1 MPQALHRGAQ
11 HAAPLFLLLAI
22 VACSETKRD
31 DAPPPAS
38 RDGQLF
44 TLLPSSYTGV
54 NFANRLTETRDFNVF
69 TYRNFY
75 NGGGVAIGDLTGDG
89 LPEIVL
95 TSNQEGPKLYLN
107 LGNFHFRDVTKEAGV
122 AENGRWTTGVTLA
135 DVNGDGKLDV
145 YVCHAG
151 LKPGALRANTLYL
164 NQGMIDGIP
173 RFKEMA
179 AQYGLADTGYST
191 QAAFFDYDGD
201 GDLDM
206 FLIRNS
212 PRPVASIAVRN
223 ERNQRDPLGGHEL
236 YRNDGGH
243 FVNVSEQAGI
253 YGPTIGFGLG
263 IAVGDVNRDG
273 RPDVYVANDFF
284 ERDYLYLNNG
294 NGTFREVLEDALPVS
309 SYFSMGVDIA
319 DIDNDGWPDIY
330 TSDMLPEDDVRLK
343 TTQSFEP
350 WTLYDAKAR
359 EGFDHQ
365 LMRNMLQHNNGN
377 GTFSDLAWQAG
388 VARTD
393 WSWAALIADFDLDG
407 NKDIFVANGLVKDVT
422 SQDYIAFLSNDQTLL
437 AATHGG
443 KERVDFTSL
452 INAMTST
459 KLSNYAF
466 HNNGDLLFTKV
477 SSAWGLDRPS
487 FSNGAA
493 YGDMD
498 GDGAPDLV
506 VNNVNDEAFIYRNNA
521 RTQLPAN
528 HYLQVSL
535 VGTGANPFAVGA
547 RVTLRTRDHQF
558 MQELEPT
565 RGFQSSVD
573 YTLTFGVGGVD
584 TLESLTVDWPD
595 GRTSGMSH
603 VGTSQRLTIR
613 EQDGASVR
621 PPQLPLD
628 RPTARPPLFSDVTA
642 QIGLDFVH
650 QENDFVDFDRE
661 PLMPKMVSR
670 EGPFVAVG
678 DVNGDGLDDFF
689 IGGAK
694 GQPSALYLQRPNGT
708 FVATNRQL
716 FAADSISEDL
726 GAAFFDANGDGN
738 LDLYVVTGGNE
749 FSDLAPALEDR
760 LYLGNG
766 HGGFTKTQ
774 ARLPLSYASGS
785 RVAVAGDY
793 VFVGARVTPARYGI
807 TPPSALLK
815 NDGRGHFTDVTA
827 QVAPEL
833 SRVGMVTDAL
843 WADVDHDGRLDLI
856 VVGEWMPITVFRN
869 TGTKFERMAVRGL
882 EHTAGWWN
890 RIISADFNGDGR
902 PDFVLGNLGLNTRLH
917 ASPTQPVRLYTKDFD
932 GNGFPEQIVS
942 LYENDKSL
950 PLALRDELTNALPY
964 LKPRYPKYSD
974 YAGQTVEQIFGS
986 ALTDAALK
994 QAETF
999 ASTIA
1004 LSNRDGS
1011 YTLVPLPREA
1021 QIAPLYGILSGDFDH
1036 DGKLDLLLAGNFS
1049 RVQPEIGA
1057 MMASYGL
1064 MMHGNGHG
1072 GFTALNEAQSRFVVP
1087 GEARDIQR
1095 LRTPRGDLYIVARN
1109 NDRPLFFRANP
1120 PARRPLALFRTD
1132 QNDAVGAAHAVRRG
1146 RGRVAQDLNRVD
1158 VVRVDRREVTARVG
1172 AEGNAVHDDER
1183 LFFAHEGRLAAQ
1195 MQHHAAIRRARQR
1208 QARDSGQQ

>member
-1 MPQALHRGAQ
+1 LPQALHRGAQ

-44 TLLPSSYTGV
+44 TLLASSYSGV

-75 NGGGVAIGDLTGDG
+75 NGGGVAIGDLSGDS

-95 TSNQEGPKLYLN
+95 TSNEGGPRLYLN
-107 LGNFHFRDVTKEAGV
+107 LGHFRFRDITKEAGI
-122 AENGRWTTGVTLA
+122 EEHGRWTTGVTLA
-135 DVNGDGKLDV
+135 DVNGDGRLDI

-151 LKPGALRANTLYL
+151 LKPGALRANTLYI
-164 NQGMIDGIP
+164 NQGMTDGIP

-212 PRPVASIAVRN
+212 PRPVGTIAVKN

-294 NGTFREVLEDALPVS
+294 NGTFREVLENALPVS

-319 DIDNDGWPDIY
+319 DVDNDGWPDIY
-330 TSDMLPEDDVRLK
+330 TSDMLPEDDYRLK

-365 LMRNMLQHNNGN
+365 LMHNMLQHNNGN

-407 NKDIFVANGLVKDVT
+407 NKDIFVANGLAKDVT

-459 KLSNYAF
+459 KLPDYAF
-466 HNNGDLLFTKV
+466 RNNGDLTFTKV
-477 SSAWGLDRPS
+477 SSVWGLDRPS

-493 YGDMD
+493 YGDLD

-506 VNNVNDEAFIYRNNA
+506 VNNVNDEAFVYRNNA
-521 RTQLPAN
+521 RAQLPAN
-528 HYLQVSL
+528 RFLQLNL
-535 VGTGANPFAVGA
+535 VGDSANRFAVGA
-547 RVTLRTRDHQF
+547 RVTLKSKTTQF
-558 MQELEPT
+558 MQEEEPT

-573 YTLTFGVGGVD
+573 YTLTFGVGKID
-584 TLESLTVDWPD
+584 TLESVTVDWPN
-595 GRTSGMSH
+595 GRTSVMSH
-603 VGTSQRLTIR
+603 VGTNQRLTVRESDGLFQPPIR
-613 EQDGASVR
+613 PSAH
-621 PPQLPLD
+621 PL
-628 RPTARPPLFSDVTA
+628 LFTDVTS
-642 QIGLDFVH
+642 QVGLDFSH

-670 EGPFVAVG
+670 EGPFVTVG

-694 GQPSALYLQRPNGT
+694 GQPSALYVQRPNGT
-708 FVATNRQL
+708 FVATNQRL

-726 GAAFFDANGDGN
+726 GAAFFDANGDRN
-738 LDLYVVTGGNE
+738 LDLYVVTGGSE

-760 LYLGNG
+760 LYLGDG
-766 HGGFTKTQ
+766 HGHFTKTTD
-774 ARLPLSYASGS
+774 RLPPLATSGS
-785 RVAVAGDY
+785 RVAVSNDY
-793 VFVGARVTPARYGI
+793 VFVGGRVVPGRYGI
-807 TPPSALLK
+807 NPPSTLLK
-815 NDGRGHFTDVTA
+815 NDGRGGGHFTDETA
-827 QVAPEL
+827 RVAPEL
-833 SRVGMVTDAL
+833 ARVGMVTDAL
-843 WADVDHDGRLDLI
+843 WVDVDHDGRLDLV

-869 TGTKFERMAVRGL
+869 TGTKLERLPVRGL
-882 EHTAGWWN
+882 EHTSGWWN
-890 RIISADFNGDGR
+890 RIITADFNGDGR
-902 PDFVLGNLGLNTRLH
+902 PDFVVGNLGLNSRLH
-917 ASPTQPVRLYTKDFD
+917 ASTTEPARMYVKDFD
-932 GNGFPEQIVS
+932 RSGFPEQMLT
-942 LYENDKSL
+942 LYENGKSV

-974 YAGQTVEQIFGS
+974 YAGQTLEQVFDSGLNN
-986 ALTDAALK
+986 AVVK

-999 ASTIA
+999 ATAVA

-1011 YTLVPLPREA
+1011 YTLVALPSAA
-1021 QIAPLYGILSGDFDH
+1021 QIAPVYGILAGDFDH
-1036 DGKLDLLLAGNFS
+1036 DGNTDLLLAGNFS
-1049 RVQPEIGA
+1049 GVQPEIGS

-1064 MMHGNGHG
+1064 ILRGNGRG
-1072 GFTALNEAQSRFVVP
+1072 GFTLLHADQSGFVVP
-1087 GEARDIQR
+1087 GESRDIQR
-1095 LRTPRGDLYIVARN
+1095 LRTRRGDLYIVARN
-1109 NDRPLFFRANP
+1109 NDRPLFFRP
-1120 PARRPLALFRTD
+1120 R
-1132 QNDAVGAAHAVRRG
+1132 
-1146 RGRVAQDLNRVD
+1146 
-1158 VVRVDRREVTARVG
+1158 
-1172 AEGNAVHDDER
+1172 
-1183 LFFAHEGRLAAQ
+1183 
-1195 MQHHAAIRRARQR
+1195 
-1208 QARDSGQQ
+1208 

>member
-1 MPQALHRGAQ
+1 MG
-11 HAAPLFLLLAI
+11 
-22 VACSETKRD
+22 ET
-31 DAPPPAS
+31 
-38 RDGQLF
+38 LF

-54 NFANRLTETRDFNVF
+54 HFENRLTDTRDLNVF
-69 TYRNFY
+69 TYRNYY

-95 TSNQEGPKLYLN
+95 TSSQDGPKLYLN
-107 LGNFHFRDVTKEAGV
+107 LGHFQFRDVTKEAGI
-122 AENGRWTTGVTLA
+122 AERDRWSTGVTLA
-135 DVNGDGKLDV
+135 DVNGDGTLDI

-151 LKPGALRANTLYL
+151 LKPGALRANTLYI
-164 NQGMIDGIP
+164 NQGTTDGGGIP
-173 RFKEMA
+173 RFKELA

-223 ERNQRDPLGGHEL
+223 ERDQRDPLGGHEL

-263 IAVGDVNRDG
+263 IAVADVNRDG

-294 NGTFREVLEDALPVS
+294 KGTFREVLEDAMPVS

-319 DIDNDGWPDIY
+319 DVDNDGWPDIY
-330 TSDMLPEDDVRLK
+330 TSDMLPEDDDRLK

-350 WTLYDAKAR
+350 WTLYDSKAR

-377 GTFSDLAWQAG
+377 GTFSDVAWQAG

-407 NKDIFVANGLVKDVT
+407 NKDIFVANGLAKDVT

-443 KERVDFTSL
+443 KERVDFMSL

-459 KLSNYAF
+459 RLSDYAF
-466 HNNGDLLFTKV
+466 RNNGDLTFTKV
-477 SSAWGLDRPS
+477 SAAWGLDRPS

-493 YGDMD
+493 YGDLD

-506 VNNVNDEAFIYRNNA
+506 VNNVNDEAFVYRNNA
-521 RTQLPAN
+521 RSQLSAN
-528 HYLQVSL
+528 RFLKVNL
-535 VGTGANPFAVGA
+535 VGDSTNRFAVGA
-547 RVTLRTRDHQF
+547 RVTLRDGKRQF
-558 MQELEPT
+558 VQELQPT

-573 YTLTFGVGGVD
+573 YTLTFGVGGID

-603 VGTSQRLTIR
+603 VGTNQRITL
-613 EQDGASVR
+613 R
-621 PPQLPLD
+621 PPD
-628 RPTARPPLFSDVTA
+628 RRSFSLTARPPTARRPLFRDVTS
-642 QIGLDFVH
+642 QVGLDFRH

-661 PLMPKMVSR
+661 PLIPKMVSR

-694 GQPSALYLQRPNGT
+694 GQPSALYVQRPNGS
-708 FVATNRQL
+708 FVAANRAL
-716 FAADSISEDL
+716 FAADRISEDL
-726 GAAFFDANGDGN
+726 GAAFLDANGDGN

-774 ARLPLSYASGS
+774 GRLPLLYTSGS

-807 TPPSALLK
+807 TPLSALLR
-815 NDGRGHFTDVTA
+815 NDGHGGGHFTDVTA

-833 SRVGMVTDAL
+833 ARVGMVTDAL
-843 WADVDHDGRLDLI
+843 WADVDQDGRLDLI

-869 TGTKFERMAVRGL
+869 TGTKLERMAVRGL

-890 RIISADFNGDGR
+890 RIISANFNRDGPR
-902 PDFVLGNLGLNTRLH
+902 DFVRGNLGLNTRLH
-917 ASPTQPVRLYTKDFD
+917 ASPAQPARLYTKDFD

-942 LYENDKSL
+942 LYERSTVGAQHAAPLL

-986 ALTDAALK
+986 ALTDAVLK

-999 ASTIA
+999 ASAIA

-1011 YTLVPLPREA
+1011 YTLVPLPPEA
-1021 QIAPLYGILSGDFDH
+1021 QIAPVYGIFSGDFDH

-1049 RVQPEIGA
+1049 GVQPEIGS

-1064 MMHGNGHG
+1064 MLQGNGHG
-1072 GFTALNEAQSRFVVP
+1072 GFRALKEAQSGFVVP
-1087 GEARDIQR
+1087 GESRNIQR
-1095 LRTPRGDLYIVARN
+1095 LRTRRGDLYIIARN
-1109 NDRPLFFRANP
+1109 NDRPLFFRP
-1120 PARRPLALFRTD
+1120 R
-1132 QNDAVGAAHAVRRG
+1132 
-1146 RGRVAQDLNRVD
+1146 
-1158 VVRVDRREVTARVG
+1158 
-1172 AEGNAVHDDER
+1172 
-1183 LFFAHEGRLAAQ
+1183 
-1195 MQHHAAIRRARQR
+1195 
-1208 QARDSGQQ
+1208 

>member
-1 MPQALHRGAQ
+1 MGR
-11 HAAPLFLLLAI
+11 
-22 VACSETKRD
+22 T
-31 DAPPPAS
+31 
-38 RDGQLF
+38 LF

-54 NFANRLTETRDFNVF
+54 RFENHLTDTRDLNVF
-69 TYRNFY
+69 TYRNYY
-75 NGGGVAIGDLTGDG
+75 NGGGVAIGDLSGDG

-95 TSNQEGPKLYLN
+95 TSNEGGPKLYLN
-107 LGNFHFRDVTKEAGV
+107 LGHFRFREVTKEAGL
-122 AENGRWTTGVTLA
+122 AEAGRWTTGVTLA
-135 DVNGDGKLDV
+135 DVNGDGKLDI

-151 LKPGALRANTLYL
+151 LKPGALRANTLYI
-164 NQGMIDGIP
+164 NQGMTDGIP
-173 RFKEMA
+173 RFREMA

-212 PRPVASIAVRN
+212 PRPVASIAVKN
-223 ERNQRDPLGGHEL
+223 ERNNRDPLGGHEL

-263 IAVGDVNRDG
+263 IAIGDVNRDG

-294 NGTFREVLEDALPVS
+294 NGTFREVLENAMPVS

-319 DIDNDGWPDIY
+319 DVDNDGWPDIY
-330 TSDMLPEDDVRLK
+330 TSDMLPEDDYRLK
-343 TTQSFEP
+343 TTQSFET
-350 WTLYDAKAR
+350 WTLYESKAR

-365 LMRNMLQHNNGN
+365 LMRNMLQRNNGN
-377 GTFSDLAWQAG
+377 GTFSDVGWQAG

-407 NKDIFVANGLVKDVT
+407 NKDIFVANGLAKDVT

-443 KERVDFTSL
+443 KAQVDFASL
-452 INAMTST
+452 IAAMTST
-459 KLSNYAF
+459 KLPDYAF
-466 HNNGDLLFTKV
+466 RNNGDLTFTKV
-477 SSAWGLDRPS
+477 SAAWGLDRPS

-493 YGDMD
+493 YGDLD

-506 VNNVNDEAFIYRNNA
+506 VNNVNDEAFVYRNNVRSQVPGA
-521 RTQLPAN
+521 RF
-528 HYLQVSL
+528 LQVQL
-535 VGTGANPFAVGA
+535 IGDGANPFAVGA
-547 RVTLRTRDHQF
+547 RVTLRTPDRQF

-573 YTLTFGVGGVD
+573 YTLTFGVGRTD
-584 TLESLTVDWPD
+584 TLESVIVEWPD

-603 VGTSQRLTIR
+603 VGTNQRLTIR
-613 EQDGASVR
+613 ESDGHFQPPNR
-621 PPQLPLD
+621 PS
-628 RPTARPPLFSDVTA
+628 AHPPVFSDVTSTV
-642 QIGLDFVH
+642 GLDFRH

-670 EGPFVAVG
+670 EGPFVAVA

-694 GQPSALYLQRPNGT
+694 GQASALYLQRPNGT
-708 FVATNRQL
+708 FVATNRAL
-716 FAADSISEDL
+716 FEADKISEDL

-738 LDLYVVTGGNE
+738 LDLYVASGGNE
-749 FSDLAPALEDR
+749 FSDQAPALEDR

-766 HGGFTKTQ
+766 HGGLTKAQ
-774 ARLPLSYASGS
+774 GRLPPLYASGS
-785 RVAVAGDY
+785 RVAVGGDY

-815 NDGRGHFTDVTA
+815 NDGHGHFIDVTA
-827 QVAPEL
+827 RIAPEL
-833 SRVGMVTDAL
+833 ARVGMVTDAL
-843 WADVDHDGRLDLI
+843 WVDIDHDGRLDLI

-869 TGTKFERMAVRGL
+869 TGTRFERMAVRGL

-890 RIISADFNGDGR
+890 RIITADFNGDGR

-917 ASPTQPVRLYTKDFD
+917 ASPAEPARMYVKDFD
-932 GNGFPEQIVS
+932 GNGFPEQILS
-942 LYENDKSL
+942 LYENDTSL
-950 PLALRDELTNALPY
+950 PLPLRDELTSALPS

-986 ALTDAALK
+986 AVTDAVLK

-999 ASTIA
+999 ASAIA

-1021 QIAPLYGILSGDFDH
+1021 QIAPVYGILAGDFDH

-1049 RVQPEIGA
+1049 GVQPEIGS

-1064 MMHGNGHG
+1064 MLHGDGHG
-1072 GFTALNEAQSRFVVP
+1072 AFTALDEAHSGFVVP

-1095 LRTPRGDLYIVARN
+1095 LRSARGDLYVVARN
-1109 NDRPLFFRANP
+1109 NDRPLFFR
-1120 PARRPLALFRTD
+1120 RR
-1132 QNDAVGAAHAVRRG
+1132 
-1146 RGRVAQDLNRVD
+1146 
-1158 VVRVDRREVTARVG
+1158 
-1172 AEGNAVHDDER
+1172 
-1183 LFFAHEGRLAAQ
+1183 
-1195 MQHHAAIRRARQR
+1195 
-1208 QARDSGQQ
+1208 

>member
-1 MPQALHRGAQ
+1 MPQLHRGGAQ
-11 HAAPLFLLLAI
+11 PLAPLLLFLLVIA
-22 VACSETKRD
+22 AGCSETTTNPP
-31 DAPPPAS
+31 ATGTPPPT
-38 RDGQLF
+38 GGTLF
-44 TLLPSSYTGV
+44 TRMPSSYTGV
-54 NFANRLTETRDFNVF
+54 HFENRLTDTRDLNVF
-69 TYRNFY
+69 TYRNYY

-107 LGNFHFRDVTKEAGV
+107 LGAFHFRDITREAGV
-122 AENGRWTTGVTLA
+122 AESGRWTTGVTLA
-135 DVNGDGKLDV
+135 DVNGDGKLDI

-151 LKPGALRANTLYL
+151 LKPGALRANTLYI

-319 DIDNDGWPDIY
+319 DVDNDGWADIY
-330 TSDMLPEDDVRLK
+330 TSDMLPEDDYRLK

-407 NKDIFVANGLVKDVT
+407 NKDIFVANGLARDVT

-443 KERVDFTSL
+443 KERVDFTNL

-459 KLSNYAF
+459 KLPDYAF
-466 HNNGDLLFTKV
+466 RNNGDLLFTKV
-477 SSAWGLDRPS
+477 SSAWGLDQPS

-493 YGDMD
+493 YGDLD

-506 VNNVNDEAFIYRNNA
+506 VNNVNDEAFVYRNNA
-521 RTQLPAN
+521 RTQNPAN
-528 HYLQVSL
+528 HYLQVRL
-535 VGTGANPFAVGA
+535 TGDSANPFAVGA
-547 RVTLRTRDHQF
+547 RVTLHTRDRQF

-573 YTLTFGVGGVD
+573 YTLTFGVGSVD
-584 TLESLTVDWPD
+584 TLASVTVDWPD
-595 GRTSGMSH
+595 GRTSRTTH
-603 VGTSQRLTIR
+603 VATNQRVTIR
-613 EQDGASVR
+613 EQGAE
-621 PPQLPLD
+621 LPRTTHD
-628 RPTARPPLFSDVTA
+628 ARRTIFQDVTA
-642 QIGLDFVH
+642 QVGLDFKH

-670 EGPFVAVG
+670 EGPFVTVG

-694 GQPSALYLQRPNGT
+694 GQPSALYVQRPNGT
-708 FVATNRQL
+708 FVATNQRL

-738 LDLYVVTGGNE
+738 LDLYVVTGGSE

-760 LYLGNG
+760 LYLGDG
-766 HGGFTKTQ
+766 HGNFKKVSD
-774 ARLPLSYASGS
+774 RLPALFASGS
-785 RVAVAGDY
+785 RVAVSKDY
-793 VFVGARVTPARYGI
+793 VFVGGRVEPGRYGI
-807 TPPSALLK
+807 SPPSTLLK
-815 NDGRGHFTDVTA
+815 NDGRGGGHFTDVTA

-833 SRVGMVTDAL
+833 ARVGMVTDAL
-843 WADVDHDGRLDLI
+843 WVDVDHDGRLDLV
-856 VVGEWMPITVFRN
+856 VVGEWMPITVFHN
-869 TGTKFERMAVRGL
+869 TGTRLVATTVRGL
-882 EHTAGWWN
+882 EHTSGWWN
-890 RIISADFNGDGR
+890 RIITADFNGDGR

-917 ASPTQPVRLYTKDFD
+917 ASPAEPARMYVKDFD
-932 GNGFPEQIVS
+932 RSGFPEQIVT
-942 LYENDKSL
+942 LYENGKSV
-950 PLALRDELTNALPY
+950 PLGLRDELTNALPS

-986 ALTDAALK
+986 GLNNAVVK
-994 QAETF
+994 QTETF
-999 ASTIA
+999 ATALA

-1011 YTLVPLPREA
+1011 YTLVAPPSAA
-1021 QIAPLYGILSGDFDH
+1021 QIAPVYGILAGDFDH

-1049 RVQPEIGA
+1049 GVQPEIGS

-1064 MMHGNGHG
+1064 LLRGNGRG
-1072 GFTALNEAQSRFVVP
+1072 GFTPLRADQSGFVVP
-1087 GEARDIQR
+1087 GETRDIQR
-1095 LRTPRGDLYIVARN
+1095 LRTARGDLYIVARN
-1109 NDRPLFFRANP
+1109 NDRPLFFRA
-1120 PARRPLALFRTD
+1120 R
-1132 QNDAVGAAHAVRRG
+1132 
-1146 RGRVAQDLNRVD
+1146 
-1158 VVRVDRREVTARVG
+1158 
-1172 AEGNAVHDDER
+1172 
-1183 LFFAHEGRLAAQ
+1183 
-1195 MQHHAAIRRARQR
+1195 
-1208 QARDSGQQ
+1208 

>member
-1 MPQALHRGAQ
+1 MP
-11 HAAPLFLLLAI
+11 
-22 VACSETKRD
+22 ST
-31 DAPPPAS
+31 
-38 RDGQLF
+38 
-44 TLLPSSYTGV
+44 YTGV
-54 NFANRLTETRDFNVF
+54 SFTNRLSDTRDFNVF
-69 TYRNFY
+69 TYRNYY
-75 NGGGVAIGDLTGDG
+75 NGGGVAIGDLSGDG

-95 TSNQEGPKLYLN
+95 TSNEGGPKLYLN
-107 LGNFHFRDVTKEAGV
+107 LGHFQFRDVTKDAGLAEA
-122 AENGRWTTGVTLA
+122 GRWTTGVTLA
-135 DVNGDGKLDV
+135 DVNGDGKLDI

-151 LKPGALRANTLYL
+151 LKPGTLRANTLYI
-164 NQGMIDGIP
+164 NQGMTGGIP

-212 PRPVASIAVRN
+212 PRPVASIAVKN
-223 ERNQRDPLGGHEL
+223 ERNSRDPLGGHEL

-263 IAVGDVNRDG
+263 IAIGDVNRDG

-294 NGTFREVLEDALPVS
+294 NGTFREVLENAMPVS

-319 DIDNDGWPDIY
+319 DVDNDGWPDIY
-330 TSDMLPEDDVRLK
+330 TSDMLPEDDYRLK

-350 WTLYDAKAR
+350 WTLYESKAH

-365 LMRNMLQHNNGN
+365 LMRNMLQKNNGN
-377 GTFSDLAWQAG
+377 GTFSDVGWQAG

-407 NKDIFVANGLVKDVT
+407 NKDIFVANGLAKDVT

-437 AATHGG
+437 AATRGG
-443 KERVDFTSL
+443 KERVDFASL

-459 KLSNYAF
+459 KLPDYAF
-466 HNNGDLLFTKV
+466 RNNGDLTFTKV
-477 SSAWGLDRPS
+477 SAAWGLDRPS

-493 YGDMD
+493 YGDLD

-506 VNNVNDEAFIYRNNA
+506 VNNVNDEAFVYRNNV
-521 RTQLPAN
+521 RSQLATN
-528 HYLQVSL
+528 RFLQVNL
-535 VGTGANPFAVGA
+535 VGDGGNPFAVGA
-547 RVTLRTRDHQF
+547 RVTLQTSDRQF

-573 YTLTFGVGGVD
+573 YTLTFGVGRVD
-584 TLESLTVDWPD
+584 TIVSVTVGWPD
-595 GRTSGMSH
+595 GRYSH
-603 VGTSQRLTIR
+603 LKNVATNQRLVMR
-613 EQDGASVR
+613 QSDARVEVAQMPV
-621 PPQLPLD
+621 PP
-628 RPTARPPLFSDVTA
+628 PPVFTDVTTRV
-642 QIGLDFVH
+642 GLDFTH
-650 QENDFVDFDRE
+650 HENDFVDFDRE

-694 GQPSALYLQRPNGT
+694 GQASALYVQRPNGS
-708 FVATNRQL
+708 FVATNQTL
-716 FAADSISEDL
+716 FDADKISEDL

-749 FSDLAPALEDR
+749 FSDQAPALEDR

-766 HGGFTKTQ
+766 RGGFTKTQ
-774 ARLPLSYASGS
+774 GRLPPLFTSGS
-785 RVAVAGDY
+785 RVAVGGDY

-815 NDGRGHFTDVTA
+815 NDGHGHFTDVTA
-827 QVAPEL
+827 RVAPEL
-833 SRVGMVTDAL
+833 ARVGMVTDAL

-869 TGTKFERMAVRGL
+869 TGTKFERIAVRGL

-890 RIISADFNGDGR
+890 RIVTADFNGDGR

-917 ASPTQPVRLYTKDFD
+917 ASPAEPARMYVKDFD
-932 GNGFPEQIVS
+932 GNGFPEQIMS

-950 PLALRDELTNALPY
+950 PLPLRDELTSALPS

-986 ALTDAALK
+986 AVTDAVLK

-999 ASTIA
+999 ASAIA

-1021 QIAPLYGILSGDFDH
+1021 QIAPVYGILAGDFDH

-1049 RVQPEIGA
+1049 GVQPEIGS

-1064 MMHGNGHG
+1064 MLHGDGHG
-1072 GFTALNEAQSRFVVP
+1072 AFTALDEAQSGFVVP

-1095 LRTPRGDLYIVARN
+1095 LRSARGDLYVVARN
-1109 NDRPLFFRANP
+1109 NDRPLFFR
-1120 PARRPLALFRTD
+1120 RR
-1132 QNDAVGAAHAVRRG
+1132 
-1146 RGRVAQDLNRVD
+1146 
-1158 VVRVDRREVTARVG
+1158 
-1172 AEGNAVHDDER
+1172 
-1183 LFFAHEGRLAAQ
+1183 
-1195 MQHHAAIRRARQR
+1195 
-1208 QARDSGQQ
+1208 

>member
-1 MPQALHRGAQ
+1 VI
-11 HAAPLFLLLAI
+11 AAG
-22 VACSETKRD
+22 CSETKSNPP
-31 DAPPPAS
+31 ATGTPPPT
-38 RDGQLF
+38 GGTLF
-44 TLLPSSYTGV
+44 THMPSSYTGV
-54 NFANRLTETRDFNVF
+54 HFENRLTDTRDLNVF
-69 TYRNFY
+69 TYRNYY

-107 LGNFHFRDVTKEAGV
+107 LGAFHFRDITREAGI
-122 AENGRWTTGVTLA
+122 AESGRWTTGVTMA
-135 DVNGDGKLDV
+135 DVNGDGKLDI

-151 LKPGALRANTLYL
+151 LKPGALRANTLYI

-263 IAVGDVNRDG
+263 IAVADVNRDG

-294 NGTFREVLEDALPVS
+294 NGTFREVLENALPVS

-319 DIDNDGWPDIY
+319 DVDNDGWPDIY
-330 TSDMLPEDDVRLK
+330 TSDMLPEDDYRLK

-407 NKDIFVANGLVKDVT
+407 NKDIFVANGLARDVT

-443 KERVDFTSL
+443 KERVDFTNL

-459 KLSNYAF
+459 KLPDYAF
-466 HNNGDLLFTKV
+466 RNNGDLTFTQV

-493 YGDMD
+493 YGDLD

-506 VNNVNDEAFIYRNNA
+506 VNNVNDEAFVYRNNA
-521 RTQLPAN
+521 RSQLPGN
-528 HYLQVSL
+528 RFWQVNL
-535 VGTGANPFAVGA
+535 VGDSANRFAVGA
-547 RVTLRTRDHQF
+547 RVTLKSKTTQF
-558 MQELEPT
+558 MQEEEPI

-573 YTLTFGVGGVD
+573 YTLTFGVGAID
-584 TLESLTVDWPD
+584 TLRAVAVDWPD
-595 GRTSGMSH
+595 GRYTELAR
-603 VGTSQRLTIR
+603 VPTNQRLTIR
-613 EQDGASVR
+613 QHDA
-621 PPQLPLD
+621 
-628 RPTARPPLFSDVTA
+628 TARMVAQIPPVPTPLLTDVTTSVA
-642 QIGLDFVH
+642 LSFVH
-650 QENDFVDFDRE
+650 QENAFVDFDRE

-670 EGPFVAVG
+670 EGPFVTVG

-694 GQPSALYLQRPNGT
+694 GQPSALYIQRPNGT
-708 FVATNRQL
+708 FVATNQRL

-738 LDLYVVTGGNE
+738 LDLYVVTGGSE

-760 LYLGNG
+760 LYFGDG
-766 HGGFTKTQ
+766 HGNFKK
-774 ARLPLSYASGS
+774 ASDRLPALFTSGS
-785 RVAVAGDY
+785 RVAVSKDY
-793 VFVGARVTPARYGI
+793 VFVGSRVEPGRYGI
-807 TPPSALLK
+807 NPHSTLLR
-815 NDGRGHFTDVTA
+815 NDGRGHFSDVTA

-833 SRVGMVTDAL
+833 ARVGMVTDAL
-843 WADVDHDGRLDLI
+843 WVDVDHDGRLDLV
-856 VVGEWMPITVFRN
+856 VVGEWMPITVFHN
-869 TGTKFERMAVRGL
+869 TGTRLVPTTVRGL

-890 RIISADFNGDGR
+890 RIITADFNGDGR

-917 ASPTQPVRLYTKDFD
+917 ASPAEPARMYVKDFD
-932 GNGFPEQIVS
+932 RSGFPEQIVT
-942 LYENDKSL
+942 LYENGKSV
-950 PLALRDELTNALPY
+950 PLALRDELTNALPS

-986 ALTDAALK
+986 GLNNAVVK

-999 ASTIA
+999 ATALA

-1011 YTLVPLPREA
+1011 YTLVALPSAA
-1021 QIAPLYGILSGDFDH
+1021 QIAPVYGILAGDFDH

-1049 RVQPEIGA
+1049 GVQPEIGS

-1064 MMHGNGHG
+1064 MLRGNGRG
-1072 GFTALNEAQSRFVVP
+1072 GFTPWHADQSGFVVP
-1087 GEARDIQR
+1087 GESRDIQR
-1095 LRTPRGDLYIVARN
+1095 LRTARGDLYIVARN
-1109 NDRPLFFRANP
+1109 NDRPLFFRA
-1120 PARRPLALFRTD
+1120 R
-1132 QNDAVGAAHAVRRG
+1132 
-1146 RGRVAQDLNRVD
+1146 
-1158 VVRVDRREVTARVG
+1158 
-1172 AEGNAVHDDER
+1172 
-1183 LFFAHEGRLAAQ
+1183 
-1195 MQHHAAIRRARQR
+1195 
-1208 QARDSGQQ
+1208 

>member
-1 MPQALHRGAQ
+1 MG
-11 HAAPLFLLLAI
+11 
-22 VACSETKRD
+22 ET
-31 DAPPPAS
+31 
-38 RDGQLF
+38 LF

-54 NFANRLTETRDFNVF
+54 RFENHLTDTRDLNVF
-69 TYRNFY
+69 TYRNYY

-89 LPEIVL
+89 LPDIVL
-95 TSNQEGPKLYLN
+95 TSNEDGPKFYLN
-107 LGNFHFRDVTKEAGV
+107 LGHFQFRDATKDAGV
-122 AENGRWTTGVTLA
+122 AEAGRWTTGVTLA
-135 DVNGDGKLDV
+135 DVNGDGKLDI

-151 LKPGALRANTLYL
+151 LKPGALRANTLYI
-164 NQGMIDGIP
+164 NQGMTDGIP

-191 QAAFFDYDGD
+191 QGSFFDYDGD

-212 PRPVASIAVRN
+212 PRPVASIAVKN
-223 ERNQRDPLGGHEL
+223 ERSQRDPLGGHEL

-263 IAVGDVNRDG
+263 IAVADVNRDG

-294 NGTFREVLEDALPVS
+294 NGTFREVLENALPVS

-330 TSDMLPEDDVRLK
+330 TSDMLPEDDYRLK

-350 WTLYDAKAR
+350 WTLYDSKAH

-365 LMRNMLQHNNGN
+365 LMRNMLQRNNGN
-377 GTFSDLAWQAG
+377 GTFSDIGWEAG
-388 VARTD
+388 VARSD
-393 WSWAALIADFDLDG
+393 WSWAALLADFDLDG
-407 NKDIFVANGLVKDVT
+407 NKDIFVANGLAKDVT

-437 AATHGG
+437 AATRGG
-443 KERVDFTSL
+443 KERVDLPSL

-459 KLSNYAF
+459 KLPDYAF
-466 HNNGDLLFTKV
+466 RNNGDLTFTQV

-493 YGDMD
+493 YGDLD

-506 VNNVNDEAFIYRNNA
+506 VNNVNDEAFVYRNNA
-521 RTQLPAN
+521 RSQLSAN
-528 HYLQVSL
+528 RFLQVDL
-535 VGTGANPFAVGA
+535 VGDSTNRFAVGA
-547 RVTLRTRDHQF
+547 RVTLRTHDRQF

-573 YTLTFGVGGVD
+573 YTLTFGVGAID
-584 TLESLTVDWPD
+584 TIESVTVDWPD

-603 VGTSQRLTIR
+603 VGTNQRVTIR
-613 EQDGASVR
+613 EQDTH
-621 PPQLPLD
+621 
-628 RPTARPPLFSDVTA
+628 PTSHVGTSARTLLTDVTA
-642 QIGLDFVH
+642 QVGLEFVH
-650 QENDFVDFDRE
+650 HENDFVDFDRE
-661 PLMPKMVSR
+661 PLIPKMVSR

-694 GQPSALYLQRPNGT
+694 GQPSALYVQRPNGT
-708 FVATNRQL
+708 FVATNQPL
-716 FAADSISEDL
+716 FAADAISEDL

-738 LDLYVVTGGNE
+738 LDLYVATGGNE

-766 HGGFTKTQ
+766 RGGFTKTQ
-774 ARLPLSYASGS
+774 GRLPLLYTSGA
-785 RVAVAGDY
+785 RVAVAADY
-793 VFVGARVTPARYGI
+793 MFVGARVTPGRYGI
-807 TPPSALLK
+807 TPPSALLR

-833 SRVGMVTDAL
+833 ARVGMVTDAL

-869 TGTKFERMAVRGL
+869 TGTTFERMAVRGL

-890 RIISADFNGDGR
+890 RIITADFNGDGR
-902 PDFVLGNLGLNTRLH
+902 PDFVVGNLGLNTRLH
-917 ASPTQPVRLYTKDFD
+917 AAPTQPARMYVRDFD
-932 GNGFPEQIVS
+932 GNGFPEQIVA
-942 LYENDKSL
+942 LYEGRTVGAQHAAPLL

-974 YAGQTVEQIFGS
+974 YAGQTVEQVFGS
-986 ALTDAALK
+986 ALTDAVLK

-999 ASTIA
+999 ASATL

-1049 RVQPEIGA
+1049 GVQPEIGS

-1064 MMHGNGHG
+1064 MLHGDGHG
-1072 GFTALNEAQSRFVVP
+1072 RFTALNEAQSGFNVP

-1095 LRTPRGDLYIVARN
+1095 LRSIHGSLYVVARN
-1109 NDRPLFFRANP
+1109 NDRPLFFRP
-1120 PARRPLALFRTD
+1120 R
-1132 QNDAVGAAHAVRRG
+1132 
-1146 RGRVAQDLNRVD
+1146 
-1158 VVRVDRREVTARVG
+1158 
-1172 AEGNAVHDDER
+1172 
-1183 LFFAHEGRLAAQ
+1183 
-1195 MQHHAAIRRARQR
+1195 
-1208 QARDSGQQ
+1208 

>member
-1 MPQALHRGAQ
+1 MLQHYREEGAQ
-11 HAAPLFLLLAI
+11 HAAPLLLLLVTA
-22 VACSETKRD
+22 ACSGPQRD
-31 DAPPPAS
+31 ASAPAA
-38 RDGQLF
+38 RAGQLF

-54 NFANRLTETRDFNVF
+54 TFANRLTETREFNVF

-75 NGGGVAIGDLTGDG
+75 NGGGVAIGDLTGDS

-95 TSNQEGPKLYLN
+95 TSNQDGPKLYLN
-107 LGNFHFRDVTKEAGV
+107 LGQFRFRDITAEAGV
-122 AENGRWTTGVTLA
+122 AEQGRWTTGVTLA
-135 DVNGDGKLDV
+135 DVNGDGRLDI

-151 LKPGALRANTLYL
+151 LKPGAPRANSLYI
-164 NQGMIDGIP
+164 NQGMTDGIP

-212 PRPVASIAVRN
+212 PRPVSSIAVKN

-243 FVNVSEQAGI
+243 FVNVSEQAGT

-294 NGTFREVLEDALPVS
+294 NGTFREVLEEALPVS

-319 DIDNDGWPDIY
+319 DVDNDGWPDIY
-330 TSDMLPEDDVRLK
+330 TSDMLPEDDYRLK

-350 WTLYDAKAR
+350 WTLYDSKAR

-365 LMRNMLQHNNGN
+365 LMRNMLQRNNGN

-393 WSWAALIADFDLDG
+393 WSWSALIADFDLDG
-407 NKDIFVANGLVKDVT
+407 NKDIFVANGLAKDVT

-443 KERVDFTSL
+443 KERVDFANL

-459 KLSNYAF
+459 KLPDYAF
-466 HNNGDLLFTKV
+466 RNNGDLMFTTV

-493 YGDMD
+493 YGDLD

-521 RTQLPAN
+521 RSQLPQN

-535 VGTGANPFAVGA
+535 VGDSTNRLGVGA
-547 RVTLRTRDHQF
+547 RVTLKSKIAQF

-573 YTLTFGVGGVD
+573 YTLTFGVGRID
-584 TLESLTVDWPD
+584 TLESVTVDWPD
-595 GRTSGMSH
+595 GRTSGMLH
-603 VGTSQRLTIR
+603 VGTNQRITIR
-613 EQDGASVR
+613 EDSVAAPS
-621 PPQLPLD
+621 PPPHS
-628 RPTARPPLFSDVTA
+628 PPSAAPVLRDVTA
-642 QIGLDFVH
+642 QVGLDFVH
-650 QENDFVDFDRE
+650 HENDFVDFDRE
-661 PLMPKMVSR
+661 PLIPKMVSR
-670 EGPFVAVG
+670 EGPFLAVG
-678 DVNGDGLDDFF
+678 DLNHDGLDDFF

-694 GQPSALYLQRPNGT
+694 GQPSALYVQRPNGT

-716 FAADSISEDL
+716 FATDSISEDL

-760 LYLGNG
+760 LYFGDG
-766 HGGFTKTQ
+766 HGNFRKASG
-774 ARLPLSYASGS
+774 RLPLLFTSGS
-785 RVAVAGDY
+785 RVAVSKDY
-793 VFVGARVTPARYGI
+793 VFIGGRVEPGRYGI
-807 TPPSALLK
+807 NPHSTLLR

-833 SRVGMVTDAL
+833 ARIGLVTDAM
-843 WADVDHDGRLDLI
+843 WVDVDHDGRLDLV
-856 VVGEWMPITVFRN
+856 VVGEWMPITVFHN
-869 TGTKFERMAVRGL
+869 TGTRLERTTVRGL
-882 EHTAGWWN
+882 EHTSGWWN
-890 RIISADFNGDGR
+890 RIITVDFNGDGR
-902 PDFVLGNLGLNTRLH
+902 PDFVAGNLGLNTRLH
-917 ASPTQPVRLYTKDFD
+917 ASPTQPTRMYVKDFD
-932 GNGFPEQIVS
+932 GNGFSEQIVTLFERS
-942 LYENDKSL
+942 TVGAQHAAPLLLL
-950 PLALRDELTNALPY
+950 PLALRDELTGALPY

-986 ALTDAALK
+986 GLNNAVVK

-999 ASTIA
+999 ASTLA

-1011 YTLVPLPREA
+1011 YTLVALPSAA
-1021 QIAPLYGILSGDFDH
+1021 QIAPVYGILAGDFDH
-1036 DGKLDLLLAGNFS
+1036 DGNTDLLLAGNFS
-1049 RVQPEIGA
+1049 GVQPEIGS

-1064 MMHGNGHG
+1064 MLRGNGRG
-1072 GFTALNEAQSRFVVP
+1072 GFTPLHAAQSGFVVP
-1087 GEARDIQR
+1087 GESRDIQR
-1095 LRTPRGDLYIVARN
+1095 LRTRRGELYIVARN
-1109 NDRPLFFRANP
+1109 NDRPLFFRP
-1120 PARRPLALFRTD
+1120 PR
-1132 QNDAVGAAHAVRRG
+1132 
-1146 RGRVAQDLNRVD
+1146 
-1158 VVRVDRREVTARVG
+1158 
-1172 AEGNAVHDDER
+1172 
-1183 LFFAHEGRLAAQ
+1183 
-1195 MQHHAAIRRARQR
+1195 
-1208 QARDSGQQ
+1208 

>member
-44 TLLPSSYTGV
+44 TRLPSSYTGV

-75 NGGGVAIGDLTGDG
+75 NGGGVAIGDLTGDS

-95 TSNQEGPKLYLN
+95 TSNEGGPRLYLN
-107 LGNFHFRDVTKEAGV
+107 LGHFRFRDITKDAGI
-122 AENGRWTTGVTLA
+122 EEQGRWTTGVTLA
-135 DVNGDGKLDV
+135 DVNGDGRLDI

-151 LKPGALRANTLYL
+151 LKPGALRPNTLYI
-164 NQGMIDGIP
+164 NQGMTDGIP

-179 AQYGLADTGYST
+179 AQYGIADTGYST

-201 GDLDM
+201 GDLDL

-212 PRPVASIAVRN
+212 PRPVGTIAVKN

-263 IAVGDVNRDG
+263 IAIADVNRDG
-273 RPDVYVANDFF
+273 RPDVYIANDFF

-294 NGTFREVLEDALPVS
+294 NGTFREVLEDAMPVS

-330 TSDMLPEDDVRLK
+330 TSDMLPEDDDRLK
-343 TTQSFEP
+343 TTQAFEP
-350 WTLYDAKAR
+350 WTLYDSKAR

-365 LMRNMLQHNNGN
+365 LMRNMLQRNNGN
-377 GTFSDLAWQAG
+377 GAFSDLAWQAG

-407 NKDIFVANGLVKDVT
+407 NKDIFVANGMAKDVT

-459 KLSNYAF
+459 KLPDYAF
-466 HNNGDLLFTKV
+466 RNNGDLTFTKV
-477 SSAWGLDRPS
+477 SASWGLDRPS

-493 YGDMD
+493 YGDLD

-506 VNNVNDEAFIYRNNA
+506 VNNVNDEAFVYRNNA
-521 RTQLPAN
+521 RALYPAN
-528 HYLQVSL
+528 HHLRGQL
-535 VGTGANPFAVGA
+535 VGDSANRFGVGA
-547 RVTLRTRDHQF
+547 RVTLYAPGREF

-573 YTLTFGVGGVD
+573 YTLTFGVGRID
-584 TLESLTVDWPD
+584 TLDSVTVVWPD
-595 GRTSGMSH
+595 GRKSSLPR
-603 VGTSQRLTIR
+603 VGTNRLLAIR
-613 EQDGASVR
+613 ESEGHFQ
-621 PPQLPLD
+621 PPN
-628 RPTARPPLFSDVTA
+628 RPTAQPPVFRDVTA
-642 QIGLDFVH
+642 QVGLDFTH
-650 QENDFVDFDRE
+650 HENDFVDFNRE
-661 PLMPKMVSR
+661 PLIPKMVSR
-670 EGPFVAVG
+670 EGPCVAVG

-708 FVATNRQL
+708 FGATNQQL
-716 FAADSISEDL
+716 FAADAISEDL

-749 FSDLAPALEDR
+749 FSDLAPGLEDR
-760 LYLGNG
+760 LYLGDG
-766 HGGFTKTQ
+766 HGRFRKTTGM
-774 ARLPLSYASGS
+774 LPPLFGSGS
-785 RVAVAGDY
+785 RVAVSKDY
-793 VFVGARVTPARYGI
+793 VFVGGRVVPGRYGI
-807 TPPSALLK
+807 APQSTLLK
-815 NDGRGHFTDVTA
+815 NDGRGHFTDVTS

-833 SRVGMVTDAL
+833 VRIGMVTDAL
-843 WADVDHDGRLDLI
+843 WVDVDHDGRLDLV
-856 VVGEWMPITVFRN
+856 VVGEWMPVTVFRN
-869 TGTKFERMAVRGL
+869 TGTRLAQVPVRGF

-890 RIISADFNGDGR
+890 RIITADFNGDGR
-902 PDFVLGNLGLNTRLH
+902 PDFVVGNLGLNSRLH
-917 ASPTQPVRLYTKDFD
+917 ASTTEPARMYVKDFD
-932 GNGFPEQIVS
+932 GSGFPEQVVT
-942 LYENDKSL
+942 LYERSTVGAQHAAPL
-950 PLALRDELTNALPY
+950 PLALRDELTNALPN
-964 LKPRYPKYSD
+964 LNPRYPKYAD
-974 YAGQTVEQIFGS
+974 YAGQTVEQIFDSGLNG
-986 ALTDAALK
+986 ALVK

-999 ASTIA
+999 ATTLA

-1011 YTLVPLPREA
+1011 YTLVPLPHEA
-1021 QIAPLYGILSGDFDH
+1021 QIAPVYGVLAGDVDH
-1036 DGKLDLLLAGNFS
+1036 DGNLDLLLAGNFS
-1049 RVQPEIGA
+1049 SVQPEIGS

-1064 MMHGNGHG
+1064 MLHGNGHG
-1072 GFTALNEAQSRFVVP
+1072 GFTARKEAQSGFVVP
-1087 GEARDIQR
+1087 GETRDIQR
-1095 LRTPRGDLYIVARN
+1095 LRTRRGDLYIVARN
-1109 NDRPLFFRANP
+1109 NDRPLFFRP
-1120 PARRPLALFRTD
+1120 R
-1132 QNDAVGAAHAVRRG
+1132 
-1146 RGRVAQDLNRVD
+1146 
-1158 VVRVDRREVTARVG
+1158 
-1172 AEGNAVHDDER
+1172 
-1183 LFFAHEGRLAAQ
+1183 
-1195 MQHHAAIRRARQR
+1195 
-1208 QARDSGQQ
+1208 